1 MRCRQGRG
9 SPFHSLGVMTAHSVI
24 CKSCGANVE
33 GELYHLGF
41 SDMDCMYCDSCPRVL
56 LLKDYT
62 LAERHGINWPQLQPG
77 DPGWEHYNRH
87 LIPYYA
93 RFEAL
98 FKPCVCGGHFRASA
112 APRCPSCN
120 GFLAG
125 VAPPADQPST
135 WHKGHVFITLGS
147 FTDTEWLNAQP
158 GAPEGR
164 SAGKPASRP

>member
-1 MRCRQGRG
+1 
-9 SPFHSLGVMTAHSVI
+9 MTAHSVI
-24 CKSCGANVE
+24 CKSCEARIE

-62 LAERHGINWPQLQPG
+62 LAERHGIKWPQLQPG
-77 DPGWEHYNRH
+77 DPGWEFYNRH
-87 LIPYYA
+87 LLPYYA

-120 GFLAG
+120 GFLFG